1 MLLTVQSE
9 NEKVAIIVA
18 LVSREEEIQR
28 EIIRSVREMN
38 KDLDNGGKDYWT
50 EKLMDLSVD
59 LITTENLLLRV
70 RSLKPAPQISEE
82 DL

>member
-18 LVSREEEIQR
+18 LVSREEELQR

-38 KDLDNGGKDYWT
+38 QDLDAGGKDYWT

-59 LITTENLLLRV
+59 LMTTENLLLRV